1 MGEDEFMTSVTEIP
15 TVRLRGGVGMPI
27 LGLGTWQAQGRR
39 AHEAVKQALA
49 LGYRHLDTATFY
61 RNEDEVGRAVRDSGV
76 PREEV
81 FITTK
86 LPPGRAGGERRTIA
100 ESLRALEMEYV
111 DLWLVHWPPGDR
123 ARPETW
129 QQLLAIRDE
138 GLARAVGVSNYSI
151 RQIDE
156 LLEATGEAP
165 AVNQIPW
172 SPFQHDPRVL
182 AAHRERG
189 VVLEGYSPFKGS
201 DLRHPV
207 LRSVAEAHGVTPAQV
222 VLRWHIQH
230 EIVVIPKSVT
240 PARLAE
246 NLDVFGF
253 ALTSDEMAQI
263 DALGR

>member
-1 MGEDEFMTSVTEIP
+1 MTSVTEIP
-15 TVRLRGGVGMPI
+15 TVRLRGGVAMPV
-27 LGLGTWQAQGRR
+27 LGFGTWQAQGRR
-39 AHEAVKQALA
+39 GYEAVRYALE

-86 LPPGRAGGERRTIA
+86 LPPGRAGRERQTIA
-100 ESLRALEMEYV
+100 ESLRQLGTEYV

-123 ARPETW
+123 ARPELW
-129 QQLLAIRDE
+129 QQLLGVRDE
-138 GLARAVGVSNYSI
+138 GLAHAVGVSNYST

-156 LLEATGEAP
+156 LTEATGEAP

-172 SPFQHDPRVL
+172 SPFRHEPRLLV
-182 AAHRERG
+182 AHRERG
-189 VVLEGYSPFKGS
+189 VVVEGYSPFKGS
-201 DLRHPV
+201 DLSHPV
-207 LRSVAEAHGVTPAQV
+207 LREVGAAHGVTPAQV

-230 EIVVIPKSVT
+230 EVVVIPKSVT
-240 PARLAE
+240 RERIAE
-246 NLDVFGF
+246 NLDVLGF
-253 ALTSDEMAQI
+253 TLTESEMSRI